1 MKNLLFLGLLAF
13 TLGACRKDAEED
25 VQPDYAD
32 WYALR
37 APDNRAIEAVSGDI
51 DGTLVI
57 TTGFKIYQ
65 TKDRGKSW
73 LTANYNER
81 LGLTG
86 FLQRND
92 TLLAFTSQLGSA
104 LPTSIA
110 YAAQPEYYSIDG
122 GTQWQPYRNW
132 DRKNSFSPRI
142 ARNQAAS
149 PLSGTEYSIDILLT
163 PINPG
168 TSSSYVETV
177 GIMTAAGRKLTL
189 PQVHQIQSIYFDA
202 KSRLYVAASAALC
215 GRNEKFAFCGE
226 QNGILYV
233 SKEPQL

>member
-1 MKNLLFLGLLAF
+1 MKNLLLLGLLAL

-65 TKDRGKSW
+65 TKDRGKTW

-86 FLQRND
+86 FLQRSD
-92 TLLAFTSQLGSA
+92 TLLAFTAQLGNA

-122 GTQWQPYRNW
+122 GMQWQSYRNW
-132 DRKNSFSPRI
+132 DRKTNFSPRI

-177 GIMTAAGRKLTL
+177 GIMTAGCKLTL
-189 PQVHQIQSIYFDA
+189 PQAHQIKSIYFDT

-215 GRNEKFAFCGE
+215 GRNENFAFCGE
-226 QNGILYV
+226 QNGVLYV

>member
-13 TLGACRKDAEED
+13 TLGACRKDAEEE

-65 TKDRGKSW
+65 TKDRGKTW

-92 TLLAFTSQLGSA
+92 TLLVFTSQLGSA

-122 GTQWQPYRNW
+122 GAQWQPYRNW
-132 DRKNSFSPRI
+132 DRKNNFSPRI
-142 ARNQAAS
+142 ARNQATS

-177 GIMTAAGRKLTL
+177 GIMTTAGRKLTL
-189 PQVHQIQSIYFDA
+189 PQAHQIQSIYFDA

-226 QNGILYV
+226 QNGVLYV

>member
-1 MKNLLFLGLLAF
+1 MKNLLLLSLLAF
-13 TLGACRKDAEED
+13 TLGACRKDADKD

-37 APDNRAIEAVSGDI
+37 APDNRAIEGVSGDI

-65 TKDRGKSW
+65 TKDRGKTW
-73 LTANYNER
+73 LTANYTDRN
-81 LGLTG
+81 GLFG

-92 TLLAFTSQLGSA
+92 TLLAFTSQLGTA

-110 YAAQPEYYSIDG
+110 YAAQPSYYSIDKG
-122 GTQWQPYRNW
+122 AQWQPYRNW
-132 DRKNSFSPRI
+132 ERKDNFTPRI
-142 ARNQAAS
+142 ARNQVVS
-149 PLSGTEYSIDILLT
+149 PLSGTSYSIDILLT

-168 TSSSYVETV
+168 TSSSYIETV

-189 PQVHQIQSIYFDA
+189 PQTHQINSLYFDT

-226 QNGILYV
+226 QNGVLYV